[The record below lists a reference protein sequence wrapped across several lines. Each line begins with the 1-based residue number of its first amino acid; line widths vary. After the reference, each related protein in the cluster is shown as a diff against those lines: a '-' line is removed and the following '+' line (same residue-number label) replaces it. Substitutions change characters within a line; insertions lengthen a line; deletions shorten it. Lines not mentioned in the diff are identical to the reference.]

1 MSVSIS
7 DIETLICYS
16 LQLFLGMKYYHRYCS
31 FISIWN
37 VLIACL
43 VTFSVFGWNSFP
55 GKNGSVVFPSTR
67 YPFIVIA
74 HRGNHVNA
82 PENSIQSLQD
92 AIWAGADYV
101 EVDIRTT
108 QDGHLVIMHD
118 ATVNRTTNGKGKV
131 AEMTLSQF
139 KTLQLHNDPTG
150 QFPPTFEEILKK
162 AQGKINL
169 YLDCKDVK
177 PEQVKGLLKKYK
189 MLGSVIVYT
198 EPEEV
203 RNWKKTMPSVPV
215 MISMPDSITSYDELK
230 QWIVKNPIDILDG
243 SVLSYTREKVAFLT
257 EQGIKV
263 WPDIQNPDENP
274 EQWQKAIDMGIT
286 SLQTDHPK
294 ELIQYLKTLG
304 KH

>member
-1 MSVSIS
+1 
-7 DIETLICYS
+7 
-16 LQLFLGMKYYHRYCS
+16 MKYYHRTCS
-31 FISIWN
+31 FITICN

-43 VTFSVFGWNSFP
+43 VTISVFGWNGFP

-92 AIWAGADYV
+92 AIRVGADYV

-108 QDGHLVIMHD
+108 KDGYLVIMHD
-118 ATVNRTTNGKGKV
+118 GSVNRTTNGEGKI

-139 KTLQLHNDPTG
+139 KALKLKDGPTN
-150 QFPPTFEEILKK
+150 QTPPTFEEILKE
-162 AQGKINL
+162 ARGKVNL

-177 PEQVKGLLKKYK
+177 PEQVKSLLNKYK

-203 RNWKKTMPSVPV
+203 QDWKKTMPSVPV
-215 MISMPDSITSYDELK
+215 MVSMPDSITSYDELK
-230 QWIVKNPIDILDG
+230 QWIVKNPVDILDG
-243 SVLSYTREKVAFLT
+243 SVLSYTRENVAFLT
-257 EQGIKV
+257 KQGIKV

-274 EQWQKAIDMGIT
+274 TQWQKAIDMGIT
-286 SLQTDHPK
+286 SLQTDHPQ

>member
-1 MSVSIS
+1 
-7 DIETLICYS
+7 
-16 LQLFLGMKYYHRYCS
+16 MKYYHITCS
-31 FISIWN
+31 VITIWN

-43 VTFSVFGWNSFP
+43 VTTSIFGWSGFSD
-55 GKNGSVVFPSTR
+55 KHKSVVFPSTR

-92 AIWAGADYV
+92 AIRVGADYV

-118 ATVNRTTNGKGKV
+118 GSVNRTTNGEGKI

-139 KTLQLHNDPTG
+139 KALKLKNDPTN
-150 QFPPTFEEILKK
+150 QTPPMFEEILKE
-162 AQGKINL
+162 ARGKINL

-177 PEQVKGLLKKYK
+177 PEQVKSLLNKYK

-198 EPEEV
+198 EPGEV
-203 RNWKKTMPSVPV
+203 QDWKKTMPSVPV
-215 MISMPDSITSYDELK
+215 MVSMPDSITSYAELK
-230 QWIVKNPIDILDG
+230 QWIVKNPVDILDG
-243 SVLSYTREKVAFLT
+243 SVLSYTRENVDFLT
-257 EQGIKV
+257 KQDIKV

-274 EQWQKAIDMGIT
+274 TQWQKAIDMGIT
-286 SLQTDHPK
+286 SLQTDHPQ